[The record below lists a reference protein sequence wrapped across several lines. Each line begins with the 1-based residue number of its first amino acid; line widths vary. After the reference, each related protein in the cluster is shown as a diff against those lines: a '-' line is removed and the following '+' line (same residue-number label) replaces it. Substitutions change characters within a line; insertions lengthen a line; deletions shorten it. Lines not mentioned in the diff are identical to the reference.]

1 MAVGAGES
9 WVTGAAEVPGRQA
22 DAAAVGAAHIGGDV
36 PHPFLSVISCHSNGA
51 AVNHCGRNE
60 EKESMS
66 ANLEW

>member
-9 WVTGAAEVPGRQA
+9 WVTGAAEVPGRLA
-22 DAAAVGAAHIGGDV
+22 DAVAVGAAHIGGDV
-36 PHPFLSVISCHSNGA
+36 PHPLLCVVSRHSNSA

-66 ANLEW
+66 TNLER